1 MSWLLEAT
9 DGLLHSLVHR
19 PYTFLLFGLYA
30 LIATWHLGLYRSA
43 AMTLAGYGI
52 AWLSE
57 VSSINNGFPYGWYS
71 YLDAALEGDL
81 RVAGVPFFD
90 SLSYSFLV
98 YFSWTTAS
106 LLLHGV
112 HRSGRFDYSLAETPG
127 ARRSLGTLLLAA
139 CLTTWLDVL
148 LDPVTLLGEHW
159 FLGQIYEYPEVGAY
173 FGVPLSNFGG
183 WLLTSMAIALAY
195 AGIDRLG
202 DRRPARGARRVPA
215 QGLLG
220 LAGYLSVTL
229 FALGIAVALG
239 ESRLALVGML
249 LHLPVWIWVGLRI
262 RRPLTPPPPDPD
274 RP

>member
-1 MSWLLEAT
+1 MSWLLEVA
-9 DGLLHSLVHR
+9 DGLLHSLLHR
-19 PYTFLLFGLYA
+19 PYTFLLFALYA
-30 LIATWHLGLYRSA
+30 LIATWHLGLFRWA
-43 AMTLAGYGI
+43 AMTCAGYGI

-112 HRSGRFDYSLAETPG
+112 HRSGRFDYQLAETPC
-127 ARRSLGTLLLAA
+127 RRRALGTLVLTAG
-139 CLTTWLDVL
+139 LTTWLDVL
-148 LDPVTLLGEHW
+148 LDPVTLLGERW
-159 FLGQIYEYPEVGAY
+159 FLGQIYEYPEVGVY
-173 FGVPLSNFGG
+173 FGVPLSNFAG
-183 WLLTSMAIALAY
+183 WALTSAAIVTAY
-195 AGIDRLG
+195 AWIDRLG
-202 DRRPARGARRVPA
+202 DRRPARGARRVRA

-229 FALGIAVALG
+229 FAIGIAVALG
-239 ESRLALVGML
+239 ELRIALVGML
-249 LHLPVWIWVGLRI
+249 LHLPLWIWIGVRL
-262 RRPLTPPPPDPD
+262 RRPLPSPVPAPD